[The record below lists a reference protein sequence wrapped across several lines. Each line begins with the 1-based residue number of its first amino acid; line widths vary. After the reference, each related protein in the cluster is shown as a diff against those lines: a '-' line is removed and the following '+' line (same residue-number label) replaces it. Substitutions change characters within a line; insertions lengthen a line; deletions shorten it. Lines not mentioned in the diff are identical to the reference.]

1 MENRRWQR
9 LPRQM
14 KVFQVNAKTELLC
27 QAKDKKFLGDENLSG
42 RPFPGKWRRVELLLE
57 NGTGTPFDFYGFG
70 SKALVCSEQVRLWCG
85 PFEDEGEF
93 LPVKIKG
100 LKGRYY
106 LYNVTHCA
114 SHLNPRKTLWATDKR
129 TGLRTIKSPAFHA
142 ERLGE
147 DCVFKIPEDGA
158 TAIYALERDDFPEH
172 ESLKTL
178 VERHGL
184 TGLKF
189 KLVWTDKKPMKGS
202 VLGID
207 YSRSVAHALAHGA
220 QATSGISRRDLSC
233 AESRGSA

>member
-1 MENRRWQR
+1 
-9 LPRQM
+9 M
-14 KVFQVNAKTELLC
+14 KVHRIHTETKLC
-27 QAKDKKFLGDENLSG
+27 CQSKDEEFLDDANFSG
-42 RPFPGKWRRVELLLE
+42 CPFPGKWKRIELLFE
-57 NGTGTPFDFYGFG
+57 NGTQTKADFYGFG

-114 SHLNPRKTLWATDKR
+114 SHLNPKKTIWESSKAGTESR
-129 TGLRTIKSPAFHA
+129 SIKSPVFHA

-172 ESLKTL
+172 EGLKTL
-178 VERHGL
+178 VKRHGL
-184 TGLKF
+184 TGLAF
-189 KLVWTDKKPMKGS
+189 KLVWSDEKP
-202 VLGID
+202 D
-207 YSRSVAHALAHGA
+207 RSRARS
-220 QATSGISRRDLSC
+220 SGKR
-233 AESRGSA
+233 